1 MALNVVQLRVEEVHG
16 GEMKKP
22 PKTRRGDVFNNA
34 AQPPINNNRKN
45 KQDVPAQFTV
55 IDEVIRCSKAL
66 GRLCTRN
73 LCGGSKSVRS
83 EDK

>member
-1 MALNVVQLRVEEVHG
+1 MALYVVQLRVEEVHV

-34 AQPPINNNRKN
+34 TQPPINNNRKN
-45 KQDVPAQFTV
+45 KQGVPAQFTV

-66 GRLCTRN
+66 GRFCTRN
-73 LCGGSKSVRS
+73 LCGGSNIG
-83 EDK
+83 